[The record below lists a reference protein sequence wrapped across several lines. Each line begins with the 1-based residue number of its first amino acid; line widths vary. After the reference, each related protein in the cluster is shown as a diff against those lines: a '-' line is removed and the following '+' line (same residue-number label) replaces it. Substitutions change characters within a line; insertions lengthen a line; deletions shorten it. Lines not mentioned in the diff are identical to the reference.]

1 MPLSNSQYEAILR
14 EYSRRQNE
22 NRRILEDR
30 RAEAYRKLP
39 RLRKIDEEE
48 ASLSSASL
56 RSLLGGSSDGTASL
70 RDSLGAFQEERLRVL
85 TEGGFPADYL
95 TRPCTCPI
103 CRDTGFV
110 DGQKCVCFRQAEID
124 LLYSQAGL
132 HSALQHDDFDHFS
145 FDYYSADKGPS
156 SGLSSRQL
164 AQRAYE
170 QARQFVRVFDN
181 DFQNLFLYGD
191 TGVGKTFLSHCIAG
205 ELLGK
210 THSVLYFPAYD
221 LFEVLAQQAFLH
233 QEEDSREHILS
244 CDLLIIDD
252 LGTELTNTFVSSG
265 LFSIVNERLLRR
277 KSTIISTN
285 LSLEAFSDTYSERTF
300 SRIMSSY
307 HMLKLTGEDIRI
319 QKKFQEEHQNG

>member
-1 MPLSNSQYEAILR
+1 MTVPLDNSQYEAILR

-22 NRRILEDR
+22 NRRILEDHR
-30 RAEAYRKLP
+30 REAYKRLP
-39 RLRKIDEEE
+39 NLARIDEEE
-48 ASLSSASL
+48 ASLSSRSL
-56 RSLLGGSSDGTASL
+56 RSLLGGSMEGTDSL
-70 RDSLGAFQEERLRVL
+70 RDSLDALQKERLRLL
-85 TEGGFPADYL
+85 TEGGFPEDYL
-95 TRPCTCPI
+95 TLPCTCPI

-110 DGQKCVCFRQAEID
+110 DGRKCVCFRQAEID

-132 HSALQHDDFDHFS
+132 HSALAYDDFDHFS
-145 FDYYSADKGPS
+145 LDYYSDTDKDPS

-164 AQRAYE
+164 ASRAYE
-170 QARQFVRVFDN
+170 QARQFVRDFDKE
-181 DFQNLFLYGD
+181 FRNLFLYGD
-191 TGVGKTFLSHCIAG
+191 TGVGKTFLSHCIAK

-221 LFEVLAQQAFLH
+221 LFEVLAQQAFSH
-233 QEEDSREHILS
+233 QAEDSREHILS

-252 LGTELTNTFVSSG
+252 LGTELTNSFVSSG

-300 SRIMSSY
+300 SRIVSSY
-307 HMLKLTGEDIRI
+307 VTLKLTGEDIRI
-319 QKKFQEEHQNG
+319 QKKF